1 MEKSVLK
8 NLIDTASGRIPADLC
23 IKNAKVIN
31 VLDRSIFDADI
42 YISDDYIAGFGGP
55 GFPEAKEVFDAKG
68 SYIAPGLIDAHVHIE
83 SSHLCPAEFSRLV
96 VPHGTTTVIA
106 DPHEICNVCGLDG
119 FDYMLKATED
129 LTLKVFVQ
137 FPSCVPATP
146 FENSGAV
153 LGPDEVEERI
163 GNHRVLGLGELMNYV
178 GVCNSD
184 DLVLDKIAVSKEH
197 GKDFFDGHCPGLGK
211 SGLDAYIAA
220 GALNDHECISPE
232 GALAKIRRG
241 MYIMLREGSATHNV
255 VTLLPAV
262 NDRNYHRFM
271 FCTDD
276 RQPASIVNEGHI
288 DNNIRIAIKHGLDP
302 LTAITIATYTAAN
315 SFGLRN
321 RGVVAPGRL
330 ADLILFD
337 DLSDFRVRKVW
348 ASGKLVA
355 DEGQYLA
362 KDQHVKPEKVS
373 GKMNV
378 KNFSRERLALKLASD
393 RAKAIKIIPY
403 SIVTDASEVKVL
415 RNKNGCWIRN
425 DDDVVKIA
433 VVERHKGTGNVGL
446 GLIQGFGL
454 KGGAIALSIAHDSHN
469 IIVAGDSDEDM
480 EAAVNCL
487 VEMGGGLAIAKDGK
501 VISSIQHEIAGLMCD
516 RPAHEVAEK
525 IESMVDI
532 ARKKLSIPET
542 VDPFMTLCFM
552 ALPVIPSL
560 KITDMGLFDVTK
572 FEHVPV
578 EAEREENLI

>member
-1 MEKSVLK
+1 MDISVLK
-8 NLIDTASGRIPADLC
+8 KLIDTAAGRVPADLC
-23 IKNAKVIN
+23 IKNAKVVN
-31 VLDRSIFDADI
+31 VLDRSIFDSDI

-55 GFPEAKEVFDAKG
+55 GFPEAKEVFDARG

-83 SSHLCPAEFSRLV
+83 SSHLCPAEFSRLI
-96 VPHGTTTVIA
+96 VPHGTTTIIA

-119 FDYMLKATED
+119 FDYMLKATENI
-129 LTLKVFVQ
+129 TLKVFVQ

-153 LGPDEVEERI
+153 LGADEVESRI
-163 GNHRVLGLGELMNYV
+163 GSHRVLGLGELMNYV
-178 GVCNSD
+178 GVCNAD
-184 DLVLDKIAVSKEH
+184 DEILDKLSVSKNNE
-197 GKDFFDGHCPGLGK
+197 KYFFDGHCPGLRK

-220 GALNDHECISPE
+220 GALNDHECISAE
-232 GALAKIRRG
+232 GALAKVKRG
-241 MYIMLREGSATHNV
+241 MYIMLREGSATHDV

-262 NDRNYHRFM
+262 NDKNYHRFM

-302 LTAITIATYTAAN
+302 ITAISMATYTAAN
-315 SFGLRN
+315 SFGLRR
-321 RGVVAPGRL
+321 RGAVAPGRL

-337 DLSDFRVRKVW
+337 DLNDFKVRKVW

-355 DEGQYLA
+355 DEGKYLA
-362 KDQHVKPEKVS
+362 EDEHVKPEKVS
-373 GKMNV
+373 GRMNV
-378 KNFSRERLALKLASD
+378 KNFSRERLALKLKSS

-403 SIVTDASEVKVL
+403 SIVTENVTVDVK
-415 RNKNGCWIRN
+415 RAADGSWIRN

-433 VVERHKGTGNVGL
+433 VIERHKGTGNVGL

-454 KGGAIALSIAHDSHN
+454 KGGAIALTIAHDSHN

-480 EAAVNCL
+480 DAAVKCL
-487 VEMGGGLAIAKDGK
+487 IQMGGGLAIAKDGK
-501 VISSIQHEIAGLMCD
+501 VISSLQHEIAGLMCD
-516 RPAHEVAEK
+516 KPAQEVAEK
-525 IESMVDI
+525 IESMTAI
-532 ARKKLSIPET
+532 ARTELSVHDNVE
-542 VDPFMTLCFM
+542 PFMTLCFM

-572 FEHVPV
+572 FKHVPV
-578 EAEREENLI
+578 EAD

>member
-1 MEKSVLK
+1 MEKSELK
-8 NLIDTASGRIPADLC
+8 KLIETAAGRHPADLC

-31 VLDRSIFDADI
+31 VYDRSIFDADI
-42 YISDDYIAGFGGP
+42 YISGDYIVGFGGP
-55 GFPEAKEVFDAKG
+55 DFPKAKEVFDAKG

-96 VPHGTTTVIA
+96 MPHGTTTVIA

-119 FDYMLKATED
+119 FDYMLKATEN
-129 LTLKVFVQ
+129 LSLKVFVQ

-153 LGPDEVEERI
+153 LGAEEVEARI

-178 GVCNSD
+178 GVCNAD
-184 DLVLDKIAVSKEH
+184 DKILDKLSVSKKYE
-197 GKDFFDGHCPGLGK
+197 KYFFDGHCPGLSK

-232 GALAKIRRG
+232 DALEKVKKG
-241 MYIMLREGSATHNV
+241 MYIMLREGSATHDV
-255 VTLLPAV
+255 VKLLPAV

-288 DNNIRIAIKHGLDP
+288 DNNVRLAIQHGLDP
-302 LTAITIATYTAAN
+302 VTAITMATYTAAT
-315 SFGLRN
+315 SFGLRR
-321 RGVVAPGRL
+321 RGAVAPGRL
-330 ADLILFD
+330 ADLILFN
-337 DLSDFRVRKVW
+337 DLEKFEIRKVW
-348 ASGKLVA
+348 ACGKLVA
-355 DEGQYLA
+355 DEGKYLA
-362 KDQHVKPEKVS
+362 CDEHVKPEKVS
-373 GKMNV
+373 GMMHV
-378 KNFSRERLALKLASD
+378 KNFSRERLALKLNSD
-393 RAKAIKIIPY
+393 RAKAIKIQPY
-403 SIVTDASEVKVL
+403 SIVTDISEVKVL
-415 RNKNGCWIRN
+415 RDKEGFWIRN
-425 DDDVVKIA
+425 DEDVVKIA
-433 VVERHKGTGNVGL
+433 VIERHKGTGNVGL

-469 IIVAGDSDEDM
+469 IIVAGDNDEDM

-487 VEMGGGLAIAKDGK
+487 ILMGGGLAISKDGK
-501 VISSIQHEIAGLMCD
+501 VLSSLQHEIAGLMCD
-516 RPAHEVAEK
+516 KPAFEVAEK

-532 ARKKLSIPET
+532 ARKELSVPET

-560 KITDMGLFDVTK
+560 KITDMGLFDVTQFK
-572 FEHVPV
+572 HVSV
-578 EAEREENLI
+578 EADF

>member
-1 MEKSVLK
+1 MEKIKLK
-8 NLIDTASGRIPADLC
+8 KLIDTAAGRIPADLC

-55 GFPEAKEVFDAKG
+55 GFPEAKEVFDARG
-68 SYIAPGLIDAHVHIE
+68 RFIAPGLIDAHVHIE

-96 VPHGTTTVIA
+96 VPHGTTTIIA

-119 FDYMLKATED
+119 FDYMLKATEN

-153 LGPDEVEERI
+153 LGPDEVEARI

-178 GVCNSD
+178 GVCNAD
-184 DLVLDKIAVSKEH
+184 DTILDKLTVSKKYE
-197 GKDFFDGHCPGLGK
+197 KYFFDGHCPGLIK

-232 GALAKIRRG
+232 DALAKLKRG
-241 MYIMLREGSATHNV
+241 MYIMLREGSATHDV
-255 VTLLPAV
+255 VKLLPAV
-262 NDRNYHRFM
+262 NDKNYHRFM

-276 RQPASIVNEGHI
+276 RQPASIVKEGHI
-288 DNNIRIAIKHGLDP
+288 DNNVRLAIKNGLDP
-302 LTAITIATYTAAN
+302 LTAITMATYTAAT
-315 SFGLRN
+315 SFGLRR
-321 RGVVAPGRL
+321 RGAVAPGRL

-337 DLSDFRVRKVW
+337 DLNDFRVRKVW

-355 DEGQYLA
+355 DDGNYLV
-362 KDQHVKPEKVS
+362 DDVHVKPEKVS
-373 GKMNV
+373 GKMHV
-378 KNFSRERLALKLASD
+378 KNFSRERLALKLNSD
-393 RAKAIKIIPY
+393 RAKAIKIQTY

-415 RNKNGCWIRN
+415 RDGNGCWIRN

-469 IIVAGDSDEDM
+469 IIVAGDNDEDM

-487 VEMGGGLAIAKDGK
+487 IEMGGGLAIAKKGK

-516 RPAHEVAEK
+516 KPAHEVAEK

-532 ARKKLSIPET
+532 ARKELSVPET

-560 KITDMGLFDVTK
+560 KITDIG
-572 FEHVPV
+572 
-578 EAEREENLI
+578 